1 MLRKIWRTGLG
12 GTGLVLHGKCLWSPC
27 RVCAERVTRAG
38 WGRFGGNGGLSIRN
52 VEKVKE
58 VLRFQKR
65 WDDSS
70 PEDQWLSSRLGLLP
84 DANMCPPEKEREFAV
99 EDVWH
104 EWPMGYHLNP
114 SGDVSEVWDLHATRK
129 RLFEYCP
136 EIKIILDMKLER
148 EKCFEMPEAQV
159 DYTAYLPED
168 PALASVGRVPDH
180 AMTKE
185 AYSAQFQEE
194 TNDNSELKKHIQ
206 GLEDA
211 MSEMKKA
218 TDSDTPDSA
227 DDEAETDKLSQELG
241 EPETADFAHLE
252 GVTSEGGQVR
262 RCSTGQGTA

>member
-1 MLRKIWRTGLG
+1 MAVLTN
-12 GTGLVLHGKCLWSPC
+12 LV
-27 RVCAERVTRAG
+27 RAG

-114 SGDVSEVWDLHATRK
+114 NGAVSDVWDTRGTRK
-129 RLFEYCP
+129 RIFDYCP

-148 EKCFEMPEAQV
+148 EKCFEMPEVQV
-159 DYTAYLPED
+159 DYTAYLSQE
-168 PALASVGRVPDH
+168 PASANTEMAPAHG
-180 AMTKE
+180 MTKE
-185 AYSAQFQEE
+185 AYDAQFQEGP
-194 TNDNSELKKHIQ
+194 DDDRELEKHIKE
-206 GLEDA
+206 LEEA
-211 MSEMKKA
+211 MSRMKKG
-218 TDSDTPDSA
+218 DEGEE
-227 DDEAETDKLSQELG
+227 DDKPEAEPESEQLSQELG
-241 EPETADFAHLE
+241 EPELSDFAHLE
-252 GVTSEGGQVR
+252 NITPDGDQV
-262 RCSTGQGTA
+262 